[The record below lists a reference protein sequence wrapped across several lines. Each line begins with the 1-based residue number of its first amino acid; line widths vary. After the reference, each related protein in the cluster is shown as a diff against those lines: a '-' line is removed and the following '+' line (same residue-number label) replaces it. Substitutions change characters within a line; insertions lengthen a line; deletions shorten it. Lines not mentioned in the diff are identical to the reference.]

1 MMKRTHKAGG
11 FESGTLG
18 YFMTMPAT
26 LLILVISIYPLL
38 NGILL
43 SFQNRNIMK
52 PNDRKFIGLEN
63 FINLIGKDREFYS
76 VLGYSFIYTFSVVIL
91 SYLLG
96 FVLAM
101 LLKGKLRGR
110 GIYRTILL
118 LPWVVAP
125 TIAAVNWAW
134 LLNDQIGFI
143 NKVLMSLHVVKRPLL
158 FLADQELARMTV
170 IVTGTWRSFPFM
182 MIAIMAGLQSI
193 PKELY
198 ESAYVDGAGFFRSL
212 FSITVPMIRGV
223 SSICLILM
231 FLWTFNNFENIY
243 LLTLGG
249 PNDKT
254 YVLPILTYFTAF
266 FRSKLSYASAIAVVM
281 LVFLLIFSLIN
292 LRLQRA
298 ADRGDM

>member
-1 MMKRTHKAGG
+1 MKRKYKAGG
-11 FESGTLG
+11 FESRTLG
-18 YFMTMPAT
+18 YIMTIPAS
-26 LLILVISIYPLL
+26 LLILVVSIYPLL

-43 SFQNRNIMK
+43 SFQNYNIMK
-52 PNDRKFIGLEN
+52 PNDRRYIGFEN

-76 VLGYSFIYTFSVVIL
+76 VLGYSFIYTLSVVIL
-91 SYLLG
+91 SYLFG

-101 LLKGKLRGR
+101 LLKGKLKGR

-125 TIAAVNWAW
+125 TVAAVNWAW

-143 NKVLMSLHVVKRPLL
+143 NKVLMSFHLTQKPLL
-158 FLADQELARMTV
+158 FLADQDLARITV
-170 IVTGTWRSFPFM
+170 IVTGTWRAFPFM
-182 MIAIMAGLQSI
+182 MIVIMAGLQSI

-254 YVLPILTYFTAF
+254 YTLPILTYFTAF
-266 FRSKLSYASAIAVVM
+266 FRSRLSYASAIAVVM
-281 LVFLLIFSLIN
+281 LLFLLIFSLIN
-292 LRLQRA
+292 LRLQKA

>member
-1 MMKRTHKAGG
+1 MKRKYTTGG
-11 FESGTLG
+11 FESKTLG
-18 YFMTMPAT
+18 YIMTVPAS
-26 LLILVISIYPLL
+26 LLILVISIYPLI

-43 SFQNRNIMK
+43 SFQNYNLMK
-52 PNDRKFIGLEN
+52 PNDRRYIGLEN
-63 FINLIGKDREFYS
+63 FITLIGTDKEFYS
-76 VLGYSFIYTFSVVIL
+76 VLAYSFIYTFSVVIL
-91 SYLLG
+91 SYLIG

-101 LLKGKLRGR
+101 LLKGNLKGR
-110 GIYRTILL
+110 GIYRTIML

-125 TIAAVNWAW
+125 TVAAVNWAW

-143 NKVLMSLHVVKRPLL
+143 NKVLVSLHIVERPLL
-158 FLADQELARMTV
+158 FLADQQLARITV
-170 IVTGTWRSFPFM
+170 IITGTWRAFPFM
-182 MIAIMAGLQSI
+182 MIVIMAGLQSI
-193 PKELY
+193 PGELY

-212 FSITVPMIRGV
+212 FSITIPMIRGV

-249 PNDKT
+249 PNDRT

-266 FRSKLSYASAIAVVM
+266 FRSKLSYASTIAVIM
-281 LVFLLIFSLIN
+281 LIFLLIFSLIN
-292 LRLQRA
+292 LRIQKA

>member
-1 MMKRTHKAGG
+1 MKRTYRAGG
-11 FESGTLG
+11 FESRTLG
-18 YFMTMPAT
+18 YIMTIPAS
-26 LLILVISIYPLL
+26 LLILVISIYPLF

-43 SFQNRNIMK
+43 SFENYNIMK
-52 PNDRKFIGLEN
+52 PNDRRFIGLEN
-63 FINLIGKDREFYS
+63 FVNLIGKDKEFYS
-76 VLGYSFIYTFSVVIL
+76 VLGYSFIYTLSVVIF
-91 SYLLG
+91 SYLFG

-101 LLKGKLRGR
+101 ILKGKIRGR

-125 TIAAVNWAW
+125 TVAAVNWSW
-134 LLNDQIGFI
+134 LLNDRIGFI
-143 NKVLMSLHVVKRPLL
+143 NKVLMSLHLVQRPLL
-158 FLADQELARMTV
+158 FLADQHLARITV
-170 IVTGTWRSFPFM
+170 IVTGVWRSFPFM
-182 MIAIMAGLQSI
+182 MIVIMAGLQSI

-249 PNDKT
+249 QNDKT
-254 YVLPILTYFTAF
+254 YTLPILTYFTAF
-266 FRSKLSYASAIAVVM
+266 FRSRLSYASAIAVIM
-281 LVFLLIFSLIN
+281 LIFLLVFSLIN
-292 LRLQRA
+292 LRLQKA